1 MKHFFTFLA
10 AAIAV
15 GIGYY
20 ALTSERA
27 PEKPEK
33 IYWFIPDGL
42 RAEPDMF
49 TVFKW
54 AQEGKLPN
62 IKKMMENGAY
72 GYSIPDFPG
81 HTPVNF
87 ASLLTGA
94 HPTVHRH
101 CRRSDACGR
110 FSARKAIGG
119 GIFLKRKKGA
129 ADLENAGRGG
139 EKSSPLVYSWLHAA
153 GA

>member
-94 HPTVHRH
+94 HPTVH
-101 CRRSDACGR
+101 
-110 FSARKAIGG
+110 
-119 GIFLKRKKGA
+119 GI
-129 ADLENAGRGG
+129 ADGPMHVEGF
-139 EKSSPLVYSWLHAA
+139 PLAKPSAA
-153 GA
+153 GFSSNAKKVPPIWKTLEEAGKK